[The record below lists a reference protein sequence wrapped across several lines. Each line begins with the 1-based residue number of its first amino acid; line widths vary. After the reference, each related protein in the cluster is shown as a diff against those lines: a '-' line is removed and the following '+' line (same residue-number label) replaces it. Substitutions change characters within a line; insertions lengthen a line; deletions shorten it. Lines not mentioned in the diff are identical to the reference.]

1 MDAQSRSFIE
11 PPLLS
16 TNDSAVNATAWIET
30 DDDFPVDLSSVP
42 ECRLARLCDALF
54 LELDSE
60 MPDPRAME
68 HYQAAC
74 DELTF
79 RQISSGVAQADNALS
94 AY

>member
-16 TNDSAVNATAWIET
+16 IREPGDNAPAWTET

-42 ECRLARLCDALF
+42 ERRLAELCDALF

-60 MPDPRAME
+60 MPDLRALE
-68 HYQAAC
+68 RYQAAC
-74 DELTF
+74 DELAF
-79 RQISSGVAQADNALS
+79 RQSISGIA
-94 AY
+94 